1 MLTKEEYEEKIDHSP
16 LFRLDKEREP
26 IRYETER
33 RILLKMLTEYY
44 VQYIY
49 RDKPLESYSL
59 TLIETAHECIRYYNE
74 GKGAFLH
81 LFNAVMKRAMRVAV
95 AKEQTER
102 YRQGIRLAREDSY
115 AIRKII
121 AFAKNKRLDI
131 YDTDCQRKISQ
142 VLCLDP
148 ERVAELIT
156 MNENATAISNRV
168 QGEDDEIDLFD
179 TIADRDISAEEK
191 LIDRSESVE
200 LLKIADAVFGGC
212 QERQKRMISLALTS
226 EVVKAFDEDVEM
238 AEKIM
243 EGFSFRSE
251 EWFLCYRES
260 GAVLTARQIAQICG
274 ISEQSLSRAYKNF
287 KEKIKKQ
294 RL

>member
-16 LFRLDKEREP
+16 LFRLDKERES

-81 LFNAVMKRAMRVAV
+81 LFNALMKRALRVAV

-191 LIDRSESVE
+191 LIDRSEAVE
-200 LLKIADAVFGGC
+200 LLKIADAVFSGC
-212 QERQKRMISLALTS
+212 KARQKRMISLALTS

-251 EWFLCYRES
+251 EWFVYYRENR
-260 GAVLTARQIAQICG
+260 AVLTARQIAQICG
-274 ISEQSLSRAYKNF
+274 TSEQSLSRAYKIF
-287 KEKIKKQ
+287 KEKI
-294 RL
+294 RERR

>member
-16 LFRLDKEREP
+16 LFRLDKERES

-156 MNENATAISNRV
+156 MNENATVISNRV

-191 LIDRSESVE
+191 LIGRSEAVE
-200 LLKIADAVFGGC
+200 FLKIADAVFSGC
-212 QERQKRMISLALTS
+212 QERQKRILSLVLTS

-251 EWFLCYRES
+251 EWFVYYRENR
-260 GAVLTARQIAQICG
+260 AVLTARQIAQICG
-274 ISEQSLSRAYKNF
+274 TSEQSLSRAYKIF
-287 KEKIKKQ
+287 KEKI
-294 RL
+294 RERR

>member
-16 LFRLDKEREP
+16 LFGLDKEREP

-33 RILLKMLTEYY
+33 RILLKILTEYY
-44 VQYIY
+44 VRYIY
-49 RDKPLESYSL
+49 REKPLEFYSL

-74 GKGAFLH
+74 ENGAFLH
-81 LFNAVMKRAMRVAV
+81 LFNAAMKRAMRIAV
-95 AKEQTER
+95 AKEQAEG

-115 AIRKII
+115 VIRKII
-121 AFAKNKRLDI
+121 AFAKNKKLDI
-131 YDTDCQRKISQ
+131 YDTDCQRKIAQ

-156 MNENATAISNRV
+156 MNENATAISNRI

-179 TIADRDISAEEK
+179 TIADRDISAEEE
-191 LIDRSESVE
+191 LIDRSEATE
-200 LLKIADAVFGGC
+200 LLKIADAVFIGC
-212 QERQKRMISLALTS
+212 QERQKRMISLALMS
-226 EVVKAFDEDVEM
+226 EVVKAFDEDVKT

-251 EWFLCYRES
+251 EWFVYYRENR
-260 GAVLTARQIAQICG
+260 AVLTARQIAQICG
-274 ISEQSLSRAYKNF
+274 TSEQSLSRAYKNF
-287 KEKIKKQ
+287 KEKI
-294 RL
+294 RERR

>member
-16 LFRLDKEREP
+16 LFGLDKEREP

-33 RILLKMLTEYY
+33 RILLKILTEYY

-49 RDKPLESYSL
+49 RDKPLEFYSL

-191 LIDRSESVE
+191 LIGRSEAID
-200 LLKIADAVFGGC
+200 LLKIADTVFFGC
-212 QERQKRMISLALTS
+212 QERQKRMLSLALTS

-251 EWFLCYRES
+251 EWFVYYREN
-260 GAVLTARQIAQICG
+260 GAMLTARQIAQICG
-274 ISEQSLSRAYKNF
+274 ISERSLSRDYKNF
-287 KEKIKKQ
+287 KEKI
-294 RL
+294 RERR